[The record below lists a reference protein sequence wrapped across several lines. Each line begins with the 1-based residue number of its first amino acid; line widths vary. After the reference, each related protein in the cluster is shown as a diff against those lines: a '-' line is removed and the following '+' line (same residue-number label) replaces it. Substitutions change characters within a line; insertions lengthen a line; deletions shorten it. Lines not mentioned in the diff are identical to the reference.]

1 MIARYTLPEMEE
13 LWSDRSRFAAW
24 LEVELAVCE
33 VLGRRGIVPAEDL
46 AAIRARA
53 GFDLDRIREIEAT
66 VRHDVIA
73 FLESVTERVG
83 EAGRWIHYGL
93 TSSDV
98 VDTAQALLL
107 VRAADLILEELDR
120 LLEVLKRRAFE
131 HRRTLTVGRTHGV
144 HAEPYA
150 FGLKFAS
157 WYAEMKRNRA
167 RLESAREEIRVGKIS
182 GAVGTYAHLPP
193 DVEAEALGRL
203 GLKAETIATQVVP
216 RDRYA
221 ALLAALGIVAS
232 SVDRAATEIR
242 HLQRTEVREAEE
254 PFEPGQKG
262 SSAMPHKR
270 NPVGCENL
278 SGLAR
283 LVRSHVQAALEN
295 IALWHE
301 RDISHSSVERV
312 ILPDA
317 TTLCHFMLRRLAGII
332 EGLLVYP
339 EAMLRNLERTRGL
352 VYSQS
357 VLLALTR
364 AGLER
369 EKAYALV
376 QRAAMRVWAGDG
388 DFRRILSEDVQVR
401 KVLSP
406 GELDRCFDPEQALRH
421 ADAVFERVFGQPL

>member
-13 LWSDRSRFAAW
+13 LWSERSRFAAW

-33 VLGRRGIVPAEDL
+33 VLGQRGIVPAADL
-46 AAIRARA
+46 EAIRARA
-53 GFDLDRIREIEAT
+53 SFDLDRIREIEAA

-73 FLESVTERVG
+73 FLQSVTERVG
-83 EAGRWIHYGL
+83 EASRWIHYGL

-107 VRAADLILEELDR
+107 VRAADRILEELDR
-120 LLEVLKRRAFE
+120 LLEVLKRRALE
-131 HRRTLTVGRTHGV
+131 HRQTLAVGRTHGV

-157 WYAEMKRNRA
+157 WYAEMRRNRA
-167 RLESAREEIRVGKIS
+167 RLEAAREEVRVGKIS

-193 DVEAEALGRL
+193 DVEAAALGRL
-203 GLKAETIATQVVP
+203 GLKVETISTQVVP
-216 RDRYA
+216 RDRHA
-221 ALLAALGIVAS
+221 AFVAALGILAS
-232 SVDRAATEIR
+232 SVDRIATEIR

-283 LVRSHVQAALEN
+283 LVRGHVQAALED
-295 IALWHE
+295 IPLWHE

-312 ILPDA
+312 ILPDS
-317 TTLCHFMLRRLAGII
+317 TTLCHFMLRRLAGIL

-339 EAMLRNLERTRGL
+339 DAMLENLARTRGL
-352 VYSQS
+352 VYSQA

-364 AGLER
+364 AGLAR

-376 QRAAMRVWAGDG
+376 QQAAMRVWAGGG
-388 DFRRILSEDVQVR
+388 DFRRVLSEDPEVR
-401 KVLSP
+401 KVLPP
-406 GELDRCFDPEQALRH
+406 GELDRCFDPQQALRH
-421 ADAVFERVFGQPL
+421 AGAVFERVFGQPL